1 MRTLGEIK
9 PGQTIGRY
17 EFLIPIAEG
26 GMASVWA
33 ARMKGT
39 RGFQKTLAVKMML
52 SSLSDNP
59 QFEQMFM
66 DEARIASRIHHPN
79 VVEIFDLGEENE
91 VLFIAMEYIDGEPL
105 STIFR
110 TAQKKQG
117 VPVHIAVRIISDACA
132 GLHAAHELANES
144 GEPLGLVHR
153 DVSPQNILVS
163 YDGAVKIVDFGVAL
177 AEGRSSDKTSAG
189 TVKGK
194 APYMSPEQALGK
206 NLDRRTDIFALGI
219 VLYHLTTGRHPFR
232 ADNDI
237 LTLHNIIENEPP
249 RPSSI
254 VPNYPRPLESVVL
267 KALEKSADKRFQT
280 MEEFEVALERALP
293 PTQNRTRSADV
304 ARFVRETVG
313 ERGEK
318 RRDAL
323 RSAVRLADERLQ
335 NELDTAK
342 LAARPVAEIG
352 LTAPTGI
359 VPLSV
364 RTGLHPTAVEG
375 TGLSRIA
382 TSPTAALPSFP
393 IPDIGPASEQPSS
406 SFQTPSSITNGVIG
420 MVASTPP
427 PASSTAIPLTRPAAS
442 SKMPMILGG
451 VALVA
456 LLGGVA
462 VFAAPRS
469 SPVSTGQ
476 PLSSSPAPTAPPHES
491 PAVASAAPPPAPA
504 PASAAPVASDAV
516 ALDSLPS
523 ASPRALPPPGTPRFG
538 APIAKVA
545 PTAPAPTAPAPTAAP
560 SPTTPPTPP
569 PAKKDEKI
577 KASSINTP
585 GF

>member
-39 RGFQKTLAVKMML
+39 RGFQKTMAVKMML

-59 QFEQMFM
+59 QFEQMFL

-79 VVEIFDLGEENE
+79 VVEIFDLGEEND

-110 TAQKKQG
+110 TAQKRQG
-117 VPVHIAVRIISDACA
+117 VPINVALRIISDACA
-132 GLHAAHELANES
+132 GLHAAHELADEA
-144 GEPLGLVHR
+144 GVPLGLVHR

-206 NLDRRTDIFALGI
+206 QLDRRTDIFALGI

-254 VPNYPRPLESVVL
+254 LPTYPKPLESVVM

-280 MEEFEVALERALP
+280 MEEFEVALERAMP
-293 PTQNRTRSADV
+293 PTQARTRSSDV

-323 RSAVRLADERLQ
+323 RNAVRLADERLQ

-359 VPLSV
+359 VPLSI
-364 RTGLHPTAVEG
+364 RNSLHPNSIEQ
-375 TGLSRIA
+375 TGLSRVA
-382 TSPTAALPSFP
+382 TSPTTALPSFP
-393 IPDIGPASEQPSS
+393 IGDLGPVSENPSS
-406 SFQTPSSITNGVIG
+406 SLSATSAIG

-427 PASSTAIPLTRPAAS
+427 PPPSTAIPLTRPAPP
-442 SKMPMILGG
+442 SKLPLLLGAAAI
-451 VALVA
+451 ALVA
-456 LLGGVA
+456 GGVG
-462 VFAAPRS
+462 VFA
-469 SPVSTGQ
+469 
-476 PLSSSPAPTAPPHES
+476 SSSKASSVTPTPAAPTTA
-491 PAVASAAPPPAPA
+491 AAPPTASTPVEPAA
-504 PASAAPVASDAV
+504 TVAATASAETPDPKGSSTPPAV
-516 ALDSLPS
+516 DLDSLP
-523 ASPRALPPPGTPRFG
+523 AADKQQPVPV
-538 APIAKVA
+538 AKGGSGGKR
-545 PTAPAPTAPAPTAAP
+545 PTTAATTAAP
-560 SPTTPPTPP
+560 AATPTTPPAPTTK
-569 PAKKDEKI
+569 PAGGFNP
-577 KASSINTP
+577 STINNP

>member
-52 SSLSDNP
+52 SALSDNP
-59 QFEQMFM
+59 QFEQMFL

-79 VVEIFDLGEENE
+79 VVEIFDLGEESD

-117 VPVHIAVRIISDACA
+117 VPINVALRIISDACA
-132 GLHAAHELANES
+132 GLHAAHELTDES
-144 GEPLGLVHR
+144 GAPLGLVHR

-206 NLDRRTDIFALGI
+206 HLDRRTDIFALGI

-249 RPSSI
+249 RPSSL
-254 VPNYPRPLESVVL
+254 VPTYPKPLESVVL

-280 MEEFEVALERALP
+280 MEEFEVALERAMP
-293 PTQNRTRSADV
+293 PTQARTRSSDV

-323 RSAVRLADERLQ
+323 RNAVRLADERLQ

-359 VPLSV
+359 VPLSI
-364 RTGLHPTAVEG
+364 RSGLHPNSIEQ
-375 TGLSRIA
+375 TGLSRVA
-382 TSPTAALPSFP
+382 TSPTTALPSFP
-393 IPDIGPASEQPSS
+393 IGDLGPVSENPSS
-406 SFQTPSSITNGVIG
+406 SLSATSAIG

-427 PASSTAIPLTRPAAS
+427 PPPSTAIPLTRPAPAS
-442 SKMPMILGG
+442 KLPLLLGAAAI
-451 VALVA
+451 ALVA
-456 LLGGVA
+456 GGVG
-462 VFAAPRS
+462 VFA
-469 SPVSTGQ
+469 
-476 PLSSSPAPTAPPHES
+476 SSSRASSSTPTPAAPTTPAAPPTASAPAEPVATAAPTA
-491 PAVASAAPPPAPA
+491 SAEAPDPKGSSAP
-504 PASAAPVASDAV
+504 SVD
-516 ALDSLPS
+516 LDSLPT
-523 ASPRALPPPGTPRFG
+523 ADKQPPVLPV
-538 APIAKVA
+538 AKGGSGGKRPV
-545 PTAPAPTAPAPTAAP
+545 TAATTAAP
-560 SPTTPPTPP
+560 AATPTTPPAPTTK
-569 PAKKDEKI
+569 PAGGFNP
-577 KASSINTP
+577 STINNP